1 MSSQNEVNGTKLIKR
16 YNPVLLITCILGLA
30 TIGVLLLYCL
40 MPVITLTYTE
50 SGVEHKVSVN
60 AFSFINAFFTRM
72 NTGAHTELGDSFFT
86 FLRDQ
91 RGTTLNSIQSFM
103 INGCA
108 GRMEQVLVVVL
119 VSLVLL
125 IGFLA
130 IPLGIVCILGIAF
143 GRLHLPGTI
152 SGLTLAIY
160 VFLGLVVALLFTFAW
175 LYGDIVTAIVN
186 NHENS
191 VTAGDISPLWM
202 PLIYLI
208 IVVVLHIVISVLTR
222 TGLKNRVFVKRER
235 KSEK

>member
-1 MSSQNEVNGTKLIKR
+1 MSSKNEVNGTKLIKR

-60 AFSFINAFFTRM
+60 AFNFINAFFTRI

-108 GRMEQVLVVVL
+108 GRMEQVMVVTFVGLLLLVGV
-119 VSLVLL
+119 
-125 IGFLA
+125 LA
-130 IPLGIVCILGIAF
+130 IPLGIVCILGLIF
-143 GRLHLPGTI
+143 GRLHFPNTI
-152 SGLTLAIY
+152 SGLTTAIY
-160 VFLGLVVALLFTFAW
+160 IFLGLAVGLLFAFSW
-175 LYGDIVTAIVN
+175 IYGDIVAAVVN
-186 NHENS
+186 NSDNQ
-191 VTAGDISPLWM
+191 VTAGGLSSMYP

-208 IVVVLHIVISVLTR
+208 VIVVIHIVISVLTR
-222 TGLKNRVFVKRER
+222 KGLKNRVFVKRET
-235 KSEK
+235 KNEN